1 VNDESV
7 QLLWDALQRPEGD
20 IPWSAMGAFA
30 EALAAEP
37 GLTEPLLKAYDEAR
51 EVVHD
56 RACYVHLYVPAIFAL
71 AAPKLDE
78 RRRQEIGES
87 LIARLMEAGE
97 QDDHLMMEILTAAC
111 GAMGPVILPLVFG
124 VVIDEVASSNT
135 WDQLW
140 GLTKLAVGSDP
151 ASRDKV
157 VAACV
162 SLLERVDSDE
172 VECERGVEA
181 AWTLASLGR
190 AEHVDLLRRL
200 ELQSRLTLAYGD
212 YSGARQALEER
223 RDSPLPQEL
232 WELSVRDWLEP
243 RWRRTRDWLVMREC
257 GTRNWEALQTTYAAE
272 PFASRIPIIEQ
283 SPKTARKD
291 SRCATIRS

>member
-1 VNDESV
+1 MNDESV
-7 QLLWDALQRPEGD
+7 QWLWDALQRTEGD

-37 GLTEPLLKAYDEAR
+37 DLIDSLIHAYDQAR
-51 EVVHD
+51 EAVHE

-71 AAPKLDE
+71 AAPRLDD

-87 LIARLMEAGE
+87 LIARLVEAEE
-97 QDDHLMMEILTAAC
+97 QDDHLMAEVLVAAC

-124 VVIDEVASSNT
+124 VVIDEAASSSA

-151 ASRDKV
+151 ALRDRV

-162 SLLERVDSDE
+162 SLLERVASDE

-190 AEHVDLLRRL
+190 IEHVDLLRRL
-200 ELQSRLTLAYGD
+200 ELQSRWTLAYID
-212 YSGARQALEER
+212 YSDARQALEEH

-232 WELSVRDWLEP
+232 WELPVRDWFEP
-243 RWRRTRDWLVMREC
+243 RWQRTRDWLVMRDC
-257 GTRNWEALQTTYAAE
+257 GARNWEALQATYAAE
-272 PFASRIPIIEQ
+272 PFAAPIPIVEQ
-283 SPKTARKD
+283 SSKPGRKEP
-291 SRCATIRS
+291 RFAAMR

>member
-7 QLLWDALQRPEGD
+7 QWLWDALQRTEGD

-37 GLTEPLLKAYDEAR
+37 DLIDSLIHAYDQAR
-51 EVVHD
+51 EAVHE

-71 AAPKLDE
+71 AAPRLDD

-87 LIARLMEAGE
+87 LIARLVEAEE
-97 QDDHLMMEILTAAC
+97 QDDHLMAEVLVAAC

-124 VVIDEVASSNT
+124 VVIDEAASSSA

-151 ASRDKV
+151 ALRDRV

-162 SLLERVDSDE
+162 SLLERVASDE

-190 AEHVDLLRRL
+190 IEHVDLLRRL
-200 ELQSRLTLAYGD
+200 ELQSRWTLAYID
-212 YSGARQALEER
+212 YSDARQALEEH

-232 WELSVRDWLEP
+232 WELPVRDWFEP
-243 RWRRTRDWLVMREC
+243 RWQRTRDWLVMRDC
-257 GTRNWEALQTTYAAE
+257 GARNWEALQATYAAE
-272 PFASRIPIIEQ
+272 PFAAPIPIVEQ
-283 SPKTARKD
+283 SSKPGRKEP
-291 SRCATIRS
+291 RFAAMR